1 MGRNAAS
8 AGNSGGGG
16 GLLSSLASALTWGG
30 AKVPRTAEESPK
42 KATKRMGAAK
52 KATAAHTEKSS
63 RGCGRGNLLSSL
75 ASALPSGDVWAF
87 SDISFLPTRACG
99 NHHSQDDSTPPSSPL
114 TSPTASYGTPLPTE
128 SRKGSKVSS
137 ILPSALIEK
146 WRNDVE
152 GVTIKLWKLGMSA
165 SFMKYGEDEEETDTV
180 EDECCKSPVQATEAM
195 VFSRD
200 DKEKCCNSP
209 KSPTLPLSFSLDE

>member
-99 NHHSQDDSTPPSSPL
+99 
-114 TSPTASYGTPLPTE
+114 TPLPTE

-146 WRNDVE
+146 WRNGVE

-165 SFMKYGEDEEETDTV
+165 SFMKCGEDEEETDTV
-180 EDECCKSPVQATEAM
+180 EDECCKSLVQATEAM
-195 VFSRD
+195 VFSRA